1 MPRVKALKHKYVG
14 KVVKHWMID
23 ADVKG
28 EEVANALGIS
38 RGHFYYKV
46 NNNSFTYE
54 DLLDIIEVCDVSD
67 EEIVRAMRR

>member
-23 ADVKG
+23 ADVT
-28 EEVANALGIS
+28 ANELASALGIS
-38 RGHFYYKV
+38 RQNFYYKIQ
-46 NNNSFTYE
+46 NNSFTYE
-54 DLLDIIEVCDVSD
+54 DLLTVIEVCELSD